1 LGDRQIQPLSDWG
14 SSGRAI
20 GRSKGAQ
27 RSCDR
32 RIPFGRI
39 RNTSPP
45 VDVWSVRR
53 MRRVERNLGCGARR
67 VVGRAVVFAGGTDR
81 DHRHGRR
88 AGWHCRRWVAP
99 PVALQR
105 APGLCHYVTYRC
117 LHGLGGMSDRLVVE
131 VAAQLLVAPPLKH
144 LPHRL
149 RLSVQQRNRPH
160 HIDATALIRRAKR
173 PPTGLIQ

>member
-1 LGDRQIQPLSDWG
+1 MSELPSPPALSELDTG
-14 SSGRAI
+14 SSKVSGPRDLVAGRTCA
-20 GRSKGAQ
+20 GRRRRWLNVGRVWLVPLAKCRLIASDAPAELHCGQGDLATPP
-27 RSCDR
+27 RSRLQPGLPVNR

-67 VVGRAVVFAGGTDR
+67 AVGRAVVFTDGTDR

-88 AGWHCRRWVAP
+88 AGWRGRRWSR

-105 APGLCHYVTYRC
+105 APGLCRYVTYR
-117 LHGLGGMSDRLVVE
+117 D
-131 VAAQLLVAPPLKH
+131 
-144 LPHRL
+144 HR
-149 RLSVQQRNRPH
+149 
-160 HIDATALIRRAKR
+160 
-173 PPTGLIQ
+173 